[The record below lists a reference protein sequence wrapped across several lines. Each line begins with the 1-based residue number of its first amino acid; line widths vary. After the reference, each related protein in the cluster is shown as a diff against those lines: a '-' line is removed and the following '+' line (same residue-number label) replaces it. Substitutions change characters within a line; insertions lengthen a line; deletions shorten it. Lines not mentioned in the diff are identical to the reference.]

1 MGDKGRGGRLDWLP
15 LAWKPGLSLRRHAD
29 GRVIGRFLSAHL
41 TSLYQPIIEIA
52 SDRVIGSEAFVRCH
66 NADEVGLSPWNLFS
80 LVADDDTLVGLD
92 RLCRTLHVLNNP
104 EPIEHDALLFLNV
117 HGRLLPAVAEDHG
130 HAFRRVLMALD
141 RPSANIVI
149 ETPTAACADPKLL
162 AFVLSNYR
170 LNGFKVGANVA
181 SARDLESV
189 LREVRPNFVKIDSRT
204 FSKTDESF
212 VFDRHQAGPEPAPLL
227 RSWLLRVSRRAGRPG
242 RCRYQLR
249 TILNSDN
256 IAPGGSAQMARPI
269 ENGDSDDGF

>member
-29 GRVIGRFLSAHL
+29 GRVIGRFLSANL

-204 FSKTDESF
+204 FSKTDEAHNF
-212 VFDRHQAGPEPAPLL
+212 VALAAAEG
-227 RSWLLRVSRRAGRPG
+227 V
-242 RCRYQLR
+242 R
-249 TILNSDN
+249 TIFTRVEQQDFILGMRD
-256 IAPGGSAQMARPI
+256 APGVWLQGHAVAETFGPSSTVAVQAH
-269 ENGDSDDGF
+269 G